1 MSKHVCTWLVCFSAG
16 LNELDLSKFTTV
28 DKISEE
34 MFGEKTQNLARLKY
48 LKTALGLGEIF
59 TIGWNCPRHEMDD
72 GVGNVLK
79 TKDFHAWYVDCTGDV
94 LDYPI
99 EKLSSKHKT
108 KNVIWRPWDIALA
121 AKIFSRLEIEHEKW
135 LESQGLNEE
144 DLLGMANMNKFPR
157 NDCYHHAKLIR
168 DTNPRSMHW

>member
-1 MSKHVCTWLVCFSAG
+1 
-16 LNELDLSKFTTV
+16 
-28 DKISEE
+28 
-34 MFGEKTQNLARLKY
+34 
-48 LKTALGLGEIF
+48 
-59 TIGWNCPRHEMDD
+59 MDD

-144 DLLGMANMNKFPR
+144 DLLVMANMNKFPR

-168 DTNPRSMHW
+168 NTNPRSMHW